1 MLKKYKKYY
10 IYNNIYNK
18 MDSNKKRSV
27 LLFLLGC
34 IGTRTLLVYLSSIAT
49 PEYLKYMGIIAGII
63 SVGFMTIY
71 LTGSRKT
78 GIEVNG
84 GEIWWNDLRPVHS
97 ILYGMFAYA
106 AINNKSYSWIFLLID
121 VCIGLISYI
130 LHYYK

>member
-1 MLKKYKKYY
+1 MKKKMIQQY
-10 IYNNIYNK
+10 ILIK

>member
-1 MLKKYKKYY
+1 
-10 IYNNIYNK
+10 

-106 AINNKSYSWIFLLID
+106 AIKNKSYSWIFLLID
-121 VCIGLISYI
+121 VCIGLMSYI

>member
-1 MLKKYKKYY
+1 
-10 IYNNIYNK
+10 

-34 IGTRTLLVYLSSIAT
+34 IGTRTLLVYLSYIAT
-49 PEYLKYMGIIAGII
+49 PEYLQYMGIIAGII

-71 LTGSRKT
+71 LTGSRKF

-84 GEIWWNDLRPVHS
+84 GEIWWNDLRPVYS
-97 ILYGMFAYA
+97 LLYGLFAYA
-106 AINNKSYSWIFLLID
+106 AINKKSYSWIFLLID

-130 LHYYK
+130 FHYYM